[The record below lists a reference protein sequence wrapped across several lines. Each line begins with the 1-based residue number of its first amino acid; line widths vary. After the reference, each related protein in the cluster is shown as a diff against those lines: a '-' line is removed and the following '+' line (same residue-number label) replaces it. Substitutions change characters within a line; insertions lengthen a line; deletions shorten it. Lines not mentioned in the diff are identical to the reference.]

1 MSQDSRKQ
9 YKTYQDIYRE
19 RLAVLANASA
29 ASALSPRQAG
39 SGQGAASPESPKG
52 QQQPSKGHQSASKGL
67 GTQTTPSTQM
77 SGPPRTR
84 GRAAAAATL
93 HSLDDVTPS
102 AGAGAA
108 ASAPAPTGATLG
120 GLDELETVSPTAVTP
135 PSASGSQPASMQGP
149 RFGRYVMRHHSSTAP
164 PLLSC
169 PPHSPCWEGADWHAM
184 TLRKFASLPPCPD
197 PSATTSSQQG
207 VRPPLSLAA
216 RAAATARP
224 CSLHPCQQ

>member
-39 SGQGAASPESPKG
+39 SGQGAASPGSPKG
-52 QQQPSKGHQSASKGL
+52 QQQPSKGRQAASKGL
-67 GTQTTPSTQM
+67 KTQTRPSNQM
-77 SGPPRTR
+77 SGPPPRTR
-84 GRAAAAATL
+84 GRSAAATL

-108 ASAPAPTGATLG
+108 AASPAPTGATLG
-120 GLDELETVSPTAVTP
+120 GLHELETVSPTAVTP

-149 RFGRYVMRHHSSTAP
+149 RFGRYVCDVGPHSSTAP
-164 PLLSC
+164 PCLDDALHIH
-169 PPHSPCWEGADWHAM
+169 PAGKM
-184 TLRKFASLPPCPD
+184 LTGLP
-197 PSATTSSQQG
+197 
-207 VRPPLSLAA
+207 
-216 RAAATARP
+216 
-224 CSLHPCQQ
+224 